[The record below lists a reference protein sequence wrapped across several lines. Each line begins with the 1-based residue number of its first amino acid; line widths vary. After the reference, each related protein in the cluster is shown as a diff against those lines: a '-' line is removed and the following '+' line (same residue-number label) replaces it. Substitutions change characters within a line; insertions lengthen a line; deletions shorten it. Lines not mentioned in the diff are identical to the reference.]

1 MSLPPLIEALLDPSA
16 YPSAPE
22 RVTLGQTHISYLLF
36 TPEFVYKIK
45 KPVDFGFLDFT
56 TLDRRLRFCREEVR
70 LNRRL
75 APDVY
80 LGVVEITNDGGRVA
94 IDSGGDSRG
103 DGTGEAVEYAVKM
116 RRLKADTILEGM
128 LATGKGEGIER
139 TIRRVADTIAAFHK
153 GAAPYTGALGIGTP
167 QDIKKKIEDNLAQ
180 TAEFIGVTISEERLK
195 AIKEYSLGFIAA
207 NAELLKRRVASGF
220 IRDCHGDIHTEHISV
235 GERISI
241 IDCIEFNEAFRISD
255 VVADIAFLSMD
266 LDFHNRAD
274 LAGIL
279 DASYFEAT
287 EDREG
292 RALMNLYK
300 CGRACIRG
308 KVEGLKYLE
317 AEITEEEREE
327 AYIHARHHFHLAL
340 EYALNEYPRPMMI
353 IICGLSGTGKS
364 TLARALGAA
373 TGAVVFSSD
382 AVRKELAGLDP
393 ATHKRAGFG
402 EDIYSPEFTERTY
415 AALIA
420 KGVEIIRSG
429 RTCVLDAT
437 FSKSSFLD
445 KARAGAQA
453 RAGAGAG
460 EIRIFRCIA
469 DDKDV
474 KRRIAERFED
484 EESTPEA
491 AVSDINWALYL
502 EQKAGYEEIDG
513 PHTVIDSADG
523 TAKDLRNIVEEI
535 FG

>member
-1 MSLPPLIEALLDPSA
+1 MSLPPLIEALLDPRA

-56 TLDRRLRFCREEVR
+56 TLDRRLRFCREELR

-80 LGVVEITNDGGRVA
+80 LGVVEITDDGGRVS
-94 IDSGGDSRG
+94 IDSGGDNKG
-103 DGTGEAVEYAVKM
+103 EGTGEAVEYAVKM

-128 LATGKGEGIER
+128 LAPGKDEGIER
-139 TIRRVADTIAAFHK
+139 AIRRVADTIAAFHK
-153 GAAPYTGALGIGTP
+153 GAAPYTGIGTP

-180 TAEFIGVTISEERLK
+180 TTKFIGVTLSEERLK

-207 NAELLKRRVASGF
+207 NTELLKRRAASGF
-220 IRDCHGDIHTEHISV
+220 TRDCHGDIHTEHISV

-255 VVADIAFLSMD
+255 VAADIAFLSMD

-274 LAGIL
+274 LARIL
-279 DASYFEAT
+279 DASYFKAT

-292 RALMNLYK
+292 RALMNFYK
-300 CGRACIRG
+300 CSRACIRG

-317 AEITEEEREE
+317 AEITEEERAE

-382 AVRKELAGLDP
+382 AVRKELAGLDATKHIP
-393 ATHKRAGFG
+393 ANF
-402 EDIYSPEFTERTY
+402 EENIYSPEFTERTY

-420 KGVEIIRSG
+420 KGVELIRAG

-445 KARAGAQA
+445 KAQAGAEE
-453 RAGAGAG
+453 AGAGD
-460 EIRIFRCIA
+460 IRIFRCIA
-469 DDKDV
+469 DDKDI
-474 KRRIAERFED
+474 KRRIAERRKD

-502 EQKAGYEEIDG
+502 EQKAGYEEIEP
-513 PHTVIDSADG
+513 PHIIIDSTEG
-523 TAKDLRNIVEEI
+523 TKKNLKSIVEKI